1 MTAFLLRF
9 ASRKGQEHSRY
20 MRLGEG
26 FGACGKMSAIGL
38 TKDTITSWV
47 NPILRYERH
56 LSALAMVAGFGVDSV
71 TFGRIDR
78 PGAHLIFGSYLMLAG
93 VTIAAAHALQTRADL
108 RRAALTP
115 AAARVAKDGTAAG
128 AVAAETPDAAVKLQ
142 LPEKVER
149 WRKYLPAATQFALGG
164 LWSGF
169 LVFYSR
175 SASLTASWLF
185 LGTLIAFLFGNE
197 LFRKYHSRLVLA
209 TLLLFFATYS
219 YAVFTVPVVTR
230 TIGKLTF
237 LASGAV
243 AILVFLLFVRLLSVL
258 GRKRF

>member
-1 MTAFLLRF
+1 
-9 ASRKGQEHSRY
+9 
-20 MRLGEG
+20 
-26 FGACGKMSAIGL
+26 MSAIGL
-38 TKDTITSWV
+38 AKDTITSWV
-47 NPILRYERH
+47 SPILRYERH
-56 LSALAMVAGFGVDSV
+56 LSALAF
-71 TFGRIDR
+71 
-78 PGAHLIFGSYLMLAG
+78 
-93 VTIAAAHALQTRADL
+93 QTRADE
-108 RRAALTP
+108 RKAALFP
-115 AAARVAKDGTAAG
+115 AATHLARDGSVSDAMAALPPENG
-128 AVAAETPDAAVKLQ
+128 ALEHATPT
-142 LPEKVER
+142 ER

-185 LGTLIAFLFGNE
+185 LGTLVAFLFGNE
-197 LFRKYHSRLVLA
+197 VFRKYHSRLVFA
-209 TLLLFFATYS
+209 VLLLFFATYS

-258 GRKRF
+258 GRKRLAQA